1 LRSLINI
8 LAVGAYG
15 EAEFWLSGGKVIL
28 IFALFAFTFI
38 TMVGGNPQGDA
49 YGFRNFNNGGAFRE
63 AVTTGDL
70 GKFQGFLSALFG
82 SALFTVVG
90 PEYISIVAAEAMR
103 PRIYI
108 KAAFKMVYLRFG
120 IFFIG
125 GALAVGIVCNSRDP
139 KLDEVVNGGSN
150 GSAAASPYVIAM
162 QNMGI
167 GGFPHVVNA

>member
-1 LRSLINI
+1 
-8 LAVGAYG
+8 
-15 EAEFWLSGGKVIL
+15 
-28 IFALFAFTFI
+28 
-38 TMVGGNPQGDA
+38 
-49 YGFRNFNNGGAFRE
+49 
-63 AVTTGDL
+63 
-70 GKFQGFLSALFG
+70 
-82 SALFTVVG
+82 
-90 PEYISIVAAEAMR
+90 
-103 PRIYI
+103 
-108 KAAFKMVYLRFG
+108 MVYLRFG